1 MCGESERFLMHMTLL
16 LGVGVSEMGWEQD
29 GELSALLP
37 SLPLSFSALL
47 PPFYFHPF
55 LSYFSLPL
63 SV

>member
-1 MCGESERFLMHMTLL
+1 MHMTLL